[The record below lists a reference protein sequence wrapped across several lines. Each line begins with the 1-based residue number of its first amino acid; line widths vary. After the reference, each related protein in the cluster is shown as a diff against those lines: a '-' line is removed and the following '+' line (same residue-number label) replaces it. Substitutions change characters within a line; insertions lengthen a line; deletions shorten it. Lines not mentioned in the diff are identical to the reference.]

1 VPDVDVLSGI
11 FAVNVHSNG
20 SAFPPKT
27 DDGKKGVIFPV
38 KSLSGRG
45 FHDVSF
51 EVARGQ
57 IIGVAGVEGNGQS
70 ELMLALAELQPS
82 EGSQTMRSRAR

>member
-1 VPDVDVLSGI
+1 MPDVDVLSGI

-27 DDGKKGVIFPV
+27 DDGKKEIFPV

-51 EVARGQ
+51 AK
-57 IIGVAGVEGNGQS
+57 
-70 ELMLALAELQPS
+70 
-82 EGSQTMRSRAR
+82 